1 LPPRGGRHY
10 SRTMRQPYRIAT
22 CSLCALLGS
31 VSSTAAAETPG
42 SWSVG
47 LERVFGFSSA
57 TTKTEA
63 NGQSN
68 SQTSNQI
75 SLFSHVLG
83 DQPGYP
89 GARLALDYLFPSG
102 LTLGGAIGYQS
113 YDPDTDEDDDTVRG
127 WLLEPRVGY
136 FASVSGNFGIWPRG
150 GLTYVTIST
159 DNGGPNYTALSVEL
173 PLVLRVAGNVCFAA
187 MPYVDL
193 GLGGGTDNVDQKITE
208 IGLQFGLN
216 AFF

>member
-1 LPPRGGRHY
+1 MRHTY
-10 SRTMRQPYRIAT
+10 FIAT
-22 CSLCALLGS
+22 GLLCALLGS
-31 VSSTAAAETPG
+31 FSSTAAAEAPG

-47 LERVFGFSSA
+47 IERVFGFSSA
-57 TTKTEA
+57 TTKTKQ
-63 NGQSN
+63 NGVSR

-75 SLFSHVLG
+75 SLFSHTL
-83 DQPGYP
+83 DAQPGYP
-89 GARLALDYLFPSG
+89 GGRLTLDYLFPSG

-113 YDPDTDEDDDTVRG
+113 YDPNTDQDDDTVRG

-159 DNGGPNYTALSVEL
+159 GNGGGPNYTALSVEV
-173 PLVLRVAGNVCFAA
+173 PLVLRIAGNVCFSA

-208 IGLQFGLN
+208 IGLQFGMN

>member
-1 LPPRGGRHY
+1 MRHVHN
-10 SRTMRQPYRIAT
+10 IAA
-22 CSLCALLGS
+22 LALLGS
-31 VSSTAAAETPG
+31 FSSIAAAEAPG

-47 LERVFGFSSA
+47 IERVFGFSSA
-57 TTKTEA
+57 TTKTEQ
-63 NGQSN
+63 NGLSQ

-75 SLFSHVLG
+75 SLFSHTLAA
-83 DQPGYP
+83 QPGYP

-102 LTLGGAIGYQS
+102 LSLGGALGYQS
-113 YDPDTDEDDDTVRG
+113 VDPDTDQDDDSVRA

-150 GLTYVTIST
+150 GLTYVTISPSRG
-159 DNGGPNYTALSVEL
+159 GGPNYTALSVEV
-173 PLVLRVAGNVCFAA
+173 PLVLRIAGNVCFSG

-193 GLGGGTDNVDQKITE
+193 GVGGGTDNVDQKITE
-208 IGLQFGLN
+208 IGLQFGMN